1 MIRVLCILALL
12 QLAGCAGTN
21 VGASGGSSSGG
32 NVGITTGIGF

>member
-1 MIRVLCILALL
+1 MIRVLYILALL

-21 VGASGGSSSGG
+21 VGASGGSSSG